1 MADFFI
7 GEAFGEFLRTP
18 IFSLLCSSLLN
29 ISITGEEL
37 EEPGYIFF
45 FFSNAERKRE
55 CFRVAFD
62 LYCLLGHAGNAKKDS
77 DVL

>member
-29 ISITGEEL
+29 VSITGEEL
-37 EEPGYIFF
+37 EEPGYNFF
-45 FFSNAERKRE
+45 FQMLKERE
-55 CFRVAFD
+55 NVFVLLSIFIAF
-62 LYCLLGHAGNAKKDS
+62 
-77 DVL
+77 